1 MGKDKKEIQ
10 DDVFGQIEGTENAFG
25 VTPVVTEKEPEEGPE
40 KEPGKEP
47 EKETEGEPKKE
58 QEQADE
64 AFKVIE
70 EKAPALAELIK
81 KKGFKN
87 LDDLAKTYEEAE
99 KELSRKSQKLSDFK
113 SLTEKYIKF
122 DDEGNILGF
131 TDEGKSLT
139 APAQKPQEPSAFP
152 TGGQDV
158 SAVMQELKE
167 KFWEAFE
174 NNPIETLAKIIT
186 TTVDWKAKDLKGSTE
201 GYLKSLE
208 ERVSPILKEYEERQ
222 RLKLIDEVAEEQ
234 VKQGDEKAQEFID
247 EYADD
252 IAQELGKIDPDFKKV
267 NPKLA
272 IRQAYLTVKDR
283 KVREFQEK
291 LKKKQQEEIEKEQ
304 GAADTGASSGGGS
317 EPKMPEELQQMEDA
331 IESRPF
337 CLFQH
342 LGGKR

>member
-1 MGKDKKEIQ
+1 MGKEKGKEEIQ
-10 DDVFGQIEGTENAFG
+10 DDVFGQIEEGENAFG
-25 VTPVVTEKEPEEGPE
+25 VTPVVIEKESEEEPE
-40 KEPGKEP
+40 KEIEKESGKEP
-47 EKETEGEPKKE
+47 EKEPEKE

-70 EKAPALAELIK
+70 EKSPSLAGLIK

-139 APAQKPQEPSAFP
+139 APAQRSQGSSVLP
-152 TGGQDV
+152 TGGEDT

-186 TTVDWKAKDLKGSTE
+186 TTVDFKAKDLKGSTE

-208 ERVSPILKEYEERQ
+208 EKVSPILKEYEERQ
-222 RLKLIDEVAEEQ
+222 RLKLIDEVADEQ

-252 IAQELGKIDPDFKKV
+252 IAQELGKIDADLKKA

-272 IRQAYLTVKDR
+272 IRQAYLTIKDR

-304 GAADTGASSGGGS
+304 GAAETGVSSGGGS
-317 EPKMPEELQQMEDA
+317 EPKIPEELQQMEDA
-331 IESRPF
+331 IGSRPNSAF
-337 CLFQH
+337 FNI
-342 LGGKR
+342 